1 MNFSAKTLARRA
13 AVLAGVTVLAAAG
26 SAQAAF
32 FNFDH
37 DSADLVNP
45 RASFVLAAMNWGQEV
60 GAETIRGSLTGQ
72 LTYHG
77 VVAGCAKVV
86 AKWRDAAGNTLSTD
100 VTGEACSNSSAP
112 SAPVGVSESYR
123 NASLRGARLELLL
136 REANGGSY
144 CVVESRAMKA
154 GGK

>member
-13 AVLAGVTVLAAAG
+13 ATLAVVTVLAAAG
-26 SAQAAF
+26 SAHAAF
-32 FNFDH
+32 FDFDH

-60 GAETIRGSLTGQ
+60 GAQTIRGSLTGQ

-77 VVAGCAKVV
+77 VIAGCAKVV

-100 VTGEACSNSSAP
+100 VTGDACSNSSAP
-112 SAPVGVSESYR
+112 SAPVGVNESFR
-123 NASLRGARLELLL
+123 SASLRGARLELLL

-144 CVVESRAMKA
+144 RVVESRVMKA
-154 GGK
+154 GGQ